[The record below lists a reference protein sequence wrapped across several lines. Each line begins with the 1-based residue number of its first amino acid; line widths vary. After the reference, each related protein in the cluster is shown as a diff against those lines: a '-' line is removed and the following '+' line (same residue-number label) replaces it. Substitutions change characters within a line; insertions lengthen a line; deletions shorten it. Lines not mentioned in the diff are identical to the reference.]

1 MLRLQLGGIYH
12 HQPRSLDLTKLFV
25 YFQLELTRVAV
36 VHVAAN
42 TVDPPRSSYF
52 EHTLSHTHSR
62 GKKLSN

>member
-52 EHTLSHTHSR
+52 
-62 GKKLSN
+62 